1 MPNIGAH
8 TFSSEGT
15 SSNNSE
21 TRNMGE
27 SVSIT
32 TVTTKDDCNNKE
44 WRV

>member
-15 SSNNSE
+15 SSNDSE
-21 TRNMGE
+21 TRDMGE
-27 SVSIT
+27 SVSIAA
-32 TVTTKDDCNNKE
+32 VTAGDGCNSGG

>member
-1 MPNIGAH
+1 MPNIGAY

-32 TVTTKDDCNNKE
+32 TVTTGDDCNNKE